1 MARVLVV
8 DDSLFARRK
17 LKTILTQAGHEIVSE
32 AANGIQAISEY
43 EKYRPDLVTLDV
55 TMPVMDGVTAVQ
67 RIIGNFPDARIIIVS
82 ASTQRNMVLSA
93 LESGARHYIIKQ
105 SPDNKVMEVVNSVL
119 SDDGIP
125 QKQQNEI
132 LHEKKQPAGMSDR
145 PISIE
150 NHNGVF
156 VVDVENVQADNL
168 EQLNMTIKGLT
179 AVKPLKVV
187 FNFGIMEFLDN
198 DSLDKLVLI
207 MQSIK
212 NSGGDIKVVSKN
224 GSIVRYLRSKD
235 IELVSSYYTEI
246 ADIIN

>member
-8 DDSLFARRK
+8 DDSTFSRRK

-32 AANGIQAISEY
+32 AANGIQAIKEY
-43 EKYRPDLVTLDV
+43 ERHRPDLVTMDV
-55 TMPVMDGVTAVQ
+55 TMPIMDGVTAVQ
-67 RIIGNFPDARIIIVS
+67 RIMGDFPDARIIIVS
-82 ASTQRNMVLSA
+82 AITQRNMVLSA

-105 SPDNKVMEVVNSVL
+105 SPDNKVMEVVNAVL

-132 LHEKKQPAGMSDR
+132 LCEKKQSKGISDM

-156 VVDVENVQADNL
+156 VIDVENVQVNNL
-168 EQLNMTIKGLT
+168 EQLKTAIKGLT
-179 AVKPLKVV
+179 AVKPLKVI
-187 FNFGIMEFLDN
+187 FNFGIMENLDN

-207 MQSIK
+207 MRSIK
-212 NSGGDIKVVSKN
+212 NSSGDIKVVSKN
-224 GSIVRYLRSKD
+224 GSIVRYLRSMD
-235 IELVSSYYTEI
+235 IGLISSYYTEI
-246 ADIIN
+246 TDVIY